1 MIKELIIITFFIFH
15 FVLTKPH
22 NRMKLVKKYALD
34 QSQIV
39 VIGNKTDLP
48 NKRRLSKEDGMQLA
62 ASYGVKF
69 MEVNVPHEHNI
80 QKMLNRL
87 AVNLSK

>member
-1 MIKELIIITFFIFH
+1 MTILFYDN
-15 FVLTKPH
+15 

-48 NKRRLSKEDGMQLA
+48 NQRRLSKEDGMQLA
-62 ASYGVKF
+62 ASYDVKF
-69 MEVNVPHEHNI
+69 MEVNVPQEHNI
-80 QKMLNRL
+80 KKMLDRL
-87 AVNLSK
+87 ALNLSK